1 MAHEAVNPSV
11 TARGAILPGAGMT
24 LTLLAIFAIACLP
37 VLTAPVLPTIDFYDH
52 LNRYFV
58 LAKLS
63 QPSFLGDSYESHW
76 SFLPNIGLDVVGSQM
91 FSWLDPAT
99 APQIFAI
106 LLFAIQYFGVL
117 IFNRVLTGK
126 WSALN
131 ALLVVPFFYSFI
143 FVWGFANFLL
153 GLGLVFWGATA
164 WLLLRRR
171 LALATAV
178 GVVFALVVFLTH
190 GVAFGLYGLLL
201 GGLEV
206 GFLLLRGEASASF
219 ARRILA
225 LSVQAIAPLALF
237 VVSATAQ
244 ASGGVTTAA
253 RSIHQL
259 IDRGSLATRLVDLVL
274 YRLQT
279 IVRVAEGPTL
289 AFDVITLAVT
299 GALLA
304 WLAFRGRVSLP
315 RETWIALLIGA
326 VLVAVV
332 PPAMFGVG
340 YVSDRMPL
348 FFALLLVGSLSFNL
362 RLDRYDAI
370 PVVLITLLVVGRIG
384 YIGQDW
390 HRYAPDVRDYR
401 AVASRIPPHRL
412 VNFINVSLQPR
423 FGPQRRCEMYGP
435 MLISMYGQAAALFAI
450 PTAQPLR
457 LKGRLA
463 DALSDLPDH
472 KPFKGAA
479 AADYYRRTLDAVI
492 AQKRFDY
499 SLICDADLM
508 GSPLPPTA
516 EVAARQG
523 RFTLVRIR

>member
-1 MAHEAVNPSV
+1 
-11 TARGAILPGAGMT
+11 MT
-24 LTLLAIFAIACLP
+24 LALLAAIFALACLP
-37 VLTAPVLPTIDFYDH
+37 VLMAPVLPTIDFYDH

-63 QPSFLGDSYESHW
+63 QPSFLAENYESHW
-76 SFLPNIGLDVVGSQM
+76 SILPNIGLDIVGSQL
-91 FSWLDPAT
+91 FSWLDPAA
-99 APQIFAI
+99 APRIFAVLI
-106 LLFAIQYFGVL
+106 FAIQYSGVL
-117 IFNRVLTGK
+117 IFNRVLTGT

-131 ALLVVPFFYSFI
+131 ALLIIPFLYSFI

-153 GLGLVFWGATA
+153 GLGLVFWGAAA
-164 WLLLRRR
+164 WILLRRR

-178 GVVFALVVFLTH
+178 GVVFALVIFLTH

-206 GFLLLRGEASASF
+206 GYFLLGREGFASF
-219 ARRILA
+219 ARRIAALA
-225 LSVQAIAPLALF
+225 VQAIAPLALF

-244 ASGGVTTAA
+244 ASGGVSTAG

-259 IDRGSLATRLVDLVL
+259 MNRGSLADRLVDLVI

-279 IVRVAEGPTL
+279 IVRVAEGPTP
-289 AFDVITLAVT
+289 AFDAITLAAT
-299 GALLA
+299 GAVMV
-304 WLAFRGRVSLP
+304 WLALRGRASLP

-326 VLVAVV
+326 GLVAVV

-348 FFALLLVGSLSFNL
+348 FFALLLVGSLSFDL
-362 RLDRYDAI
+362 RPGRRDAV
-370 PVVLITLLVVGRIG
+370 PALLIALLVVGRIG
-384 YIGQDW
+384 YISADW
-390 HRYAPDVRDYR
+390 GRYAPDVRDYR
-401 AVASRIPPHRL
+401 AVASRIPSHQV

-423 FGPQRRCEMYGP
+423 LGPQRRCEMYGP

-463 DALSDLPDH
+463 AALSDLPDH
-472 KPFKGAA
+472 KPFKGAEA
-479 AADYYRRTLDAVI
+479 TDYYIRTLDAVI

-508 GSPLPPTA
+508 GRPLPPTA
-516 EVAARQG
+516 EIAARQG

>member
-1 MAHEAVNPSV
+1 
-11 TARGAILPGAGMT
+11 MT
-24 LTLLAIFAIACLP
+24 LALLTAIFAVACLP
-37 VLTAPVLPTIDFYDH
+37 VLMAPVLPTIDFYDH

-63 QPSFLGDSYESHW
+63 YPSFLMDSYESHW
-76 SFLPNIGLDVVGSQM
+76 SVLPNIGLDVIGSQL
-91 FSWLDPAT
+91 FSWLDPAS
-99 APQIFAI
+99 APRIFSTLIFAI
-106 LLFAIQYFGVL
+106 EYGGALA
-117 IFNRVLTGK
+117 FNRVLTGK
-126 WSALN
+126 WSLMT
-131 ALLVVPFFYSFI
+131 ALLISPLLYSFI
-143 FVWGFANFLL
+143 FIWGFANFLL
-153 GLGLVFWGATA
+153 GLSLVFWGAAA

-171 LALATAV
+171 LAIATAV
-178 GVVFALVVFLTH
+178 GAAFALVIFLTH

-201 GGLEV
+201 GGLEL
-206 GFLLLRGEASASF
+206 GFFMLRREGFASF

-225 LSVQAIAPLALF
+225 LAVQAIAPVALF

-253 RSIHQL
+253 QSIHQL
-259 IDRGSLATRLVDLVL
+259 MNRGSLASRLGELVV

-289 AFDVITLAVT
+289 AFDVVTLLAT
-299 GALLA
+299 GSLLA
-304 WLAFRGRVSLP
+304 WLALRGRVSLP

-390 HRYAPDVRDYR
+390 RRYAPDVRDYR
-401 AVASRIPPHRL
+401 AVASRIPPHRV

-423 FGPQRRCEMYGP
+423 LGPQRRCEMYGP

-463 DALSDLPDH
+463 DALRDLPEH
-472 KPFKGAA
+472 KPFKGAE
-479 AADYYRRTLDAVI
+479 AADYYNRTLDAVI

-508 GSPLPPTA
+508 GRPLPPTA
-516 EVAARQG
+516 DVAARQG